1 MRIVAGYLR
10 SRVLGSPPHG
20 VRPTSDRVREALF
33 SRLGEIADC
42 RVLDLFAGTGAL
54 GIEAIS
60 RGAREVVFVE
70 RASTAVGVLARNLE
84 KLELESVSQVIRAD
98 VKPTLRR
105 MAERGRRFDLIFM
118 DPPYASDV
126 LGESL
131 AEIGRG
137 GLLEAGGTLVVES
150 AKRHP
155 LPAATQFNL
164 VVLDERTT
172 GDTMITRLRAAVGAE
187 MASKRGSDARSASAT
202 KTDTKTATKTDT
214 ETNAEANQVLRPATT
229 ALFPASFDPPTNGHL
244 DLIERAQRVFDEVV
258 VAVAINVGKT
268 GTFSFEERVEM
279 LEAVTAGMQRVRV
292 EGFSG
297 LVVEHARAMGA
308 TVIIRGLRAM
318 SDFEYEFEMTLMNRH
333 LEPDLETF
341 FMMARQEYLYVSS
354 SRLKELVRFGARI
367 DEFVPP
373 LVAKRLQEKL
383 GGG

>member
-202 KTDTKTATKTDT
+202 KTDT